1 MVILN
6 VSHSFNLQTLNA
18 KLITTVVATH
28 THISSAHIST
38 VTRSLPEKQRM
49 FRTWKTETLVS
60 LHSSAIYQPIP
71 KYIYLKTANI
81 HEKIEYE
88 NLLLQNNGLGPLLF
102 LASST
107 SSICIHEW
115 HQMSLLPTWSEY
127 MKTVPVLVTK
137 HVTLCILIS
146 HKMEVS
152 QGTEKWRH
160 RRWDHHAG
168 FHVGHQSASDVMPYP
183 QSNETPPVQS
193 LTHHISKVHTCS
205 FKCVGYSVLQ
215 YRYILDKEMQCNS
228 I

>member
-28 THISSAHIST
+28 THINSAHVST
-38 VTRSLPEKQRM
+38 VTSSLPEKKHM

-107 SSICIHEW
+107 SSSCVHEW

-127 MKTVPVLVTK
+127 VKTVPVLVTK

-146 HKMEVS
+146 
-152 QGTEKWRH
+152 QKWKCH
-160 RRWDHHAG
+160 R
-168 FHVGHQSASDVMPYP
+168 V
-183 QSNETPPVQS
+183 QSNEDIEGETTMLSSMWSTNLPVMWC
-193 LTHHISKVHTCS
+193 HIPKATRPHLSSHLHIISQKCIHAVLNVLPIQFCS
-205 FKCVGYSVLQ
+205 
-215 YRYILDKEMQCNS
+215 ID
-228 I
+228 IH